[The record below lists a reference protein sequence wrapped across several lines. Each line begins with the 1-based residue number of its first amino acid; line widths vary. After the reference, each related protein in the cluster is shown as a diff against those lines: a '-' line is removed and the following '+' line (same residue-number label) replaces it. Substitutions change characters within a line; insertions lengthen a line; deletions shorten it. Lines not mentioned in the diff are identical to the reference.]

1 MAGPKK
7 LESTALLGLVLQ
19 AAFLLTCFFLGAQS
33 NSRAVSAEFWFLV
46 PGLLVWFLVL
56 VHGRQRR
63 LAREER
69 EERERLRETRLS
81 EEIFEETE
89 LDSMRAGGGLLIF
102 EKYLVPFFSV
112 VLSGLLLYF
121 AYHVIIGGAQAG
133 LEEVTVQKPAA
144 VAVGMVFIAFVGF
157 LIGKYAAGLAQ
168 SRGYRLL
175 RAAGGYVLGNVI
187 AAVLIAISMTM
198 YYFGVTW
205 GETVLTYVIPTIMAL
220 VALEIL
226 LNLVLDIYRP
236 RVVGRETRP
245 PYDSRLLGLFAEPE
259 GVLRTVAATLDYQFG
274 FKVSDTWFYHFME
287 RAILPL
293 LLVQILSLWLLTT
306 VVVVDRDEIAF
317 IEKFGTPYVSDADAS
332 RGVRATVFKPGFY
345 LKAPW
350 PFSVARHVP
359 AYRIHS
365 VALGKIR
372 ERTRQ
377 TVAVI
382 PLMKQPDIILWSER
396 HIDAEEGFEVSF
408 LAPSTV
414 EEAAVDEDAAPKVNL
429 ARVMAYVHYRV
440 KRKPDGDIDENAAF
454 AYYYRHSDIRRHVE
468 QLGYRALSRIAASQD
483 FLEWMAEGREET
495 VRKFR
500 QEVREAVEREGLGLE
515 VVFVG
520 IPVVHPPAETAA
532 AYADVVTALQ
542 DRESFKY
549 EGELEYNQTVADAH
563 AQEVYAIYEA
573 EGYAARR
580 TLPAQAEA
588 DEFLARLDAYRKAP
602 MVYRFRTYFDVLEE
616 ALAGL
621 KLYVAPDVQSE
632 VLIID
637 LEEKL
642 RPQLLEFEK

>member
-1 MAGPKK
+1 
-7 LESTALLGLVLQ
+7 
-19 AAFLLTCFFLGAQS
+19 
-33 NSRAVSAEFWFLV
+33 
-46 PGLLVWFLVL
+46 
-56 VHGRQRR
+56 
-63 LAREER
+63 
-69 EERERLRETRLS
+69 
-81 EEIFEETE
+81 
-89 LDSMRAGGGLLIF
+89 
-102 EKYLVPFFSV
+102 FSV
-112 VLSGLLLYF
+112 VLSGLLLYL
-121 AYHVIIGGAQAG
+121 AYHVIGGARAD
-133 LEEVTVQKPAA
+133 LEEVAVQKPAA

-187 AAVLIAISMTM
+187 VAMLIAISMAM
-198 YYFGVTW
+198 YYFGVSW
-205 GETVLTYVIPTIMAL
+205 GETVLTYVIPILMAL

-236 RVVGRETRP
+236 RVAGRETRP
-245 PYDSRLLGLFAEPE
+245 PYDSRLLGLFGEPE

-274 FKVSDTWFYHFME
+274 FKVSETWFYRFME

-293 LLVQILSLWLLTT
+293 LLIQILSLWLLTT
-306 VVVVDRDEIAF
+306 IVVVDRDEIAF
-317 IEKFGTPYVSDADAS
+317 IEKFGSPYVSDADAS

-365 VALGKIR
+365 VELGKIR

-377 TVAVI
+377 TMAVI
-382 PLMKQPDIILWSER
+382 PLMKEPDIILWSER
-396 HIDAEEGFEVSF
+396 HIDPEEGFEVSF
-408 LAPSTV
+408 LVPSTV
-414 EEAAVDEDAAPKVNL
+414 ETGGSEGAQQAQGPAEEAVVDDDVAAETEQRAPEVNL
-429 ARVMAYVHYRV
+429 ARVLGHVHYRV

-454 AYYYRHSDIRRHVE
+454 AYYYRQADIRRHVE
-468 QLGYRALSRIAASQD
+468 QLGYRALCRIAASQD
-483 FLEWMAEGREET
+483 FLKWIAEDREES
-495 VRKFR
+495 VRQLR
-500 QEVREAVEREGLGLE
+500 QELCEAVEREALGLE

-520 IPVVHPPAETAA
+520 IPMVHPPPETAA

-542 DRESFKY
+542 DRESLRH
-549 EGELEYNQTVADAH
+549 EGELEYNQTVEDAR
-563 AQEVYAIYEA
+563 AQEANAIYEA

-588 DEFLARLDAYRKAP
+588 DQFLVRLDAYRKAP
-602 MVYRFRTYFDVLEE
+602 TVYKFRTYFDVLEG
-616 ALAGL
+616 ALEGL
-621 KLYVAPDVQSE
+621 KLYLAPDVPSE